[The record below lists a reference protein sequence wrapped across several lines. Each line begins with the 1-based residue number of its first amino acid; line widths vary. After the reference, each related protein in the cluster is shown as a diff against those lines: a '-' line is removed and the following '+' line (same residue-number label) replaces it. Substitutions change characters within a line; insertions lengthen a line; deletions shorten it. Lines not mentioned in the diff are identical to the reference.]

1 MIFAINGSNSEW
13 SINKKLLKSIIKHNK
28 INAELIE
35 IESLDIPIYSIQRQ
49 QKHGFP
55 QEILE
60 LNQVLN
66 NATGFIVSTPEHNG
80 FFTAFFKN
88 IIDWLSRLDRKV
100 FRDKFVIILSTS
112 PGKMGGKTGAISL
125 STLVNR
131 MGGKV
136 ISVHSLPSFKEN
148 YDEPTGEILNEVFLT
163 EVQHAVKQLEE
174 EIKAEQSKELE
185 LIV

>member
-13 SINKKLLKSIIKHNK
+13 SINKKLLKSVIKHSEV
-28 INAELIE
+28 NANLLE

-60 LNQVLN
+60 LNESLN
-66 NATGFIVSTPEHNG
+66 NASGFIISTPEHNG

-88 IIDWLSRLDRKV
+88 LIDWLSRLDRKV
-100 FRDKFVIILSTS
+100 FRDKFVVILSTS
-112 PGKMGGKTGAISL
+112 PGKMGGKTAAISL

-131 MGGKV
+131 MGGRV

-148 YDEPTGEILNEVFLT
+148 YDESTGEILNGEFLSEVK
-163 EVQHAVKQLEE
+163 HAVKQMELD
-174 EIKAEQSKELE
+174 IKTEKSKELE
-185 LIV
+185 LVV